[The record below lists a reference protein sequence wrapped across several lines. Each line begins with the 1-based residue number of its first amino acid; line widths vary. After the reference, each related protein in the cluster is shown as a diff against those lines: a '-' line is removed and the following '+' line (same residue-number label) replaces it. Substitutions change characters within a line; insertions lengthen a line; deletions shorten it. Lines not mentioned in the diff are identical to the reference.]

1 MSTLSSST
9 SDTSEETQTNESC
22 ANETQTND
30 TQSKRSQRGVTMM
43 PQFTSVRN
51 SSGEKILIE
60 FDSFYRVVDCEH
72 YSTFKSYVA
81 FLGRSKVSILIN
93 DWKQVD
99 ENVKE
104 SIWTDVK
111 VLHTIIFI
119 YSISLP
125 IISNTYLSIDLNVVE
140 F

>member
-1 MSTLSSST
+1 MSTLPSST
-9 SDTSEETQTNESC
+9 SDTSE
-22 ANETQTND
+22 ETQTND

-43 PQFTSVRN
+43 PQFTSVCN
-51 SSGEKILIE
+51 YSGEKIPIE
-60 FDSFYRVVDCEH
+60 FDSFYIVVDCEH
-72 YSTFKSYVA
+72 YYTFKSYDA
-81 FLGRSKVSILIN
+81 FLGRSKVSILID

-104 SIWTDVK
+104 NIWTDVK

-119 YSISLP
+119 YLISLP
-125 IISNTYLSIDLNVVE
+125 IISNTYLYIDLNVVE

>member
-1 MSTLSSST
+1 MSTLQSST
-9 SDTSEETQTNESC
+9 SDTQSNESC
-22 ANETQTND
+22 GNETQTND

-51 SSGEKILIE
+51 SSGEKIPIE

-99 ENVKE
+99 ENIKE
-104 SIWTDVK
+104 SICTDVK
-111 VLHTIIFI
+111 VLPTIIFI

>member
-9 SDTSEETQTNESC
+9 SDTQSNESC
-22 ANETQTND
+22 GNETQTNA

-81 FLGRSKVSILIN
+81 FLGRSNVSILIN

>member
-1 MSTLSSST
+1 M
-9 SDTSEETQTNESC
+9 
-22 ANETQTND
+22 
-30 TQSKRSQRGVTMM
+30 
-43 PQFTSVRN
+43 
-51 SSGEKILIE
+51 
-60 FDSFYRVVDCEH
+60 
-72 YSTFKSYVA
+72 
-81 FLGRSKVSILIN
+81 FLGRSKVSILID

-125 IISNTYLSIDLNVVE
+125 IISNTYLFIDLNVVE